1 MASWETGRQ
10 RMMGKFHSDFEE
22 GLLKVIA
29 EGKHIC
35 DEILKILQK
44 QTEREREREK
54 ERESSHM
61 TVNTSK
67 YRRTQ

>member
-1 MASWETGRQ
+1 MESWETGRQ

-44 QTEREREREK
+44 QTERERKRERV
-54 ERESSHM
+54 HI
-61 TVNTSK
+61 
-67 YRRTQ
+67 